1 MAIPKYDEMYKEVL
15 EVLKDC
21 EPHKASSIR
30 DCVANIL
37 NISDDERKILLPS
50 GKQPLFNSRVNW
62 TCVYLKKA
70 GLITNYSR
78 GIYILTDSGKEL
90 LHKNPNKIDNN
101 YLLKYD
107 SFSNYIKQSNNAY
120 KSKHEN
126 DSIDTNSEGSNSFI
140 EDLSQT
146 PQDTLD
152 EAYAKI
158 NSTLA
163 DDVLCEVMNQS
174 PIFFEHLVVKLLT
187 KMGYGGTLEDAG
199 FVTKASGDE
208 GIDGIIKEDKLGF
221 SKIYIQAKRW
231 NKDNPVGRQELQS
244 FVGALIG
251 QGANKGLFITTGR
264 FTKGAKEYAEKQLQT
279 NIILIDGEKL
289 AKLMIEYNVGVSV
302 EATYEIKRIDSDF
315 FDDDLN

>member
-15 EVLKDC
+15 EALADNT
-21 EPHKASSIR
+21 PHKISEIRNLLASKFN
-30 DCVANIL
+30 V
-37 NISDDERKILLPS
+37 SDEERQVRLPS
-50 GKQPLFNSRVNW
+50 GTLLFNNRTQW
-62 TCVYLKKA
+62 TFVYLKQA
-70 GLITNYSR
+70 GLIDNTSR
-78 GIYILTDSGKEL
+78 GIYQITNNGKRSL
-90 LHKNPNKIDNN
+90 LEAPTTIDNN
-101 YLLKYD
+101 YLSKFEEFNKFKY
-107 SFSNYIKQSNNAY
+107 SNNVD
-120 KSKHEN
+120 KRSDSKVKDSEN
-126 DSIDTNSEGSNSFI
+126 DNDNV
-140 EDLSQT
+140 LSQT

-199 FVTKASGDE
+199 FVTKASGNE